1 MPRFYLFEAVF
12 LLLCIFFLRPALAQ
26 EILPRP
32 EGPFTGSIGASY
44 RDSAPAWPHPVR
56 APDHAPNVIIILLD
70 DIGFG
75 QLGSYGGPIDTP
87 HIDKLAMGGL
97 RYVNFHT
104 TGLGAP
110 TNAALLTGRN
120 HHAVGMA
127 VAPDAATGFPG
138 SNGHLPKSA
147 ASLAEVLKLS
157 GYNTFAVGRWDLVP
171 ATAATVA
178 GPFDQ
183 WPLGLGFERY
193 YGFLAGETDQWM
205 PALSEDNHRIATP
218 VKPGYH
224 LIADL
229 TDRAI
234 AYLRDQQQA
243 GNRRPFFLYLA
254 YGAGHAP
261 LQAPREWIDRYD
273 GRFDRG
279 WDQVRAETFERQKRL
294 GILPKNVRIPS
305 RPSEIEVWVDL
316 GADEKKLFARLQQ
329 AFAGYLSY
337 TDHHIGRLMQ
347 ALAELGLKDK
357 TLILLLSSNGASPE
371 GGPNGT
377 TNVERLRNALPMTV
391 EEMLK
396 DYEKIGGPETAPH
409 YPAGWAMAGNTP
421 FKGWKQDT
429 HRGGNAVPFIVHW
442 PARIKDTGKIRNQY
456 HHVVDLMP
464 TVLEA
469 IGIRPPARVNGVE
482 QKPLEGTSLYYSF
495 GDAQAQTRKT
505 LQYYEILGNRAL
517 WSRGWAGVASHRP
530 GSEYWDD
537 RWELY
542 QLDEDFAQSADL
554 AAKQTEKLRE
564 LTDLWWVEAG
574 KYGVLPLDDR
584 HDRGLGQNLPATEN
598 ERELHVFYPGTAP
611 LPSLAA
617 PRLTD
622 HSHAITAFAN
632 IPQGGAE
639 GILVTQGGAF
649 GGWAL
654 FVKDNKL
661 HYVHNCLKMQT
672 TELVSGAEIPKG
684 IVRLRFEFTRTGKD
698 HGKGALFVNSHQVA
712 EIADIRTAPVGYNL
726 ASGEGIQI
734 GQSWGTPVSR
744 DYAPPF
750 PFTGELHKVTVELNV
765 RQDHSRQR
773 KRRE

>member
-1 MPRFYLFEAVF
+1 MPRFHLFEAVF
-12 LLLCIFFLRPALAQ
+12 LLLCILPWRPALAQ

-32 EGPFTGSIGASY
+32 EEPFTGSSGATDRNST
-44 RDSAPAWPHPVR
+44 AAWPRPVR
-56 APDHAPNVIIILLD
+56 APDHAPNVIIIVLD

-104 TGLGAP
+104 AGLGAP
-110 TNAALLTGRN
+110 TIAALLTGRN

-127 VAPDAATGFPG
+127 ASPDAATGFPG

-171 ATAATVA
+171 AIAATAA

-183 WPLGLGFERY
+183 WPLGQGFERY
-193 YGFLAGETDQWM
+193 YGFLGGETDQWM

-218 VKPGYH
+218 ARPGYH

-243 GNRRPFFLYLA
+243 DADRPFFLYLA
-254 YGAGHAP
+254 YGAAHAP
-261 LQAPREWIDRYD
+261 LQVPREWIDRYN

-294 GILPKNVRIPS
+294 GILPENVRIPS
-305 RPSEIEVWVDL
+305 RSSEIEVWVDL
-316 GADEKKLFARLQQ
+316 GADEKRLFARLQQ

-337 TDHHIGRLMQ
+337 TDHHIGRLMD
-347 ALAELGLKDK
+347 ALTDLGLKDR
-357 TLILLLSSNGASPE
+357 TLVMLLSSNGASAE
-371 GGPNGT
+371 GGQDGS
-377 TNVERLRNALPMTV
+377 TNAERLRNALPMTV

-396 DYEKIGGPETAPH
+396 DYENIGGPETAPL

-421 FKGWKQDT
+421 FQGWKPDS
-429 HRGGNAVPFIVHW
+429 HRGANAVPFIVRW
-442 PARIKDTGKIRNQY
+442 PAKIKDTGRIRSQY

-464 TVLEA
+464 SVLEL
-469 IGIRPPARVNGVE
+469 IGIPPPARVNGVDQE
-482 QKPLEGTSLYYSF
+482 PFDGVSLSYSF

-517 WSRGWAGVASHRP
+517 WSRGWTAVASHQP
-530 GSEYWDD
+530 GSEYRDD

-542 QLDEDFAQSADL
+542 QLDEDFAQAADL
-554 AAKQTEKLRE
+554 AAQRTEKLRE
-564 LTDLWWVEAG
+564 LIELWWAEAG

-584 HDRGLGQNLPATEN
+584 HDRGMGQNLPVTEN
-598 ERELHVFYPGTAP
+598 DREHHVFYPATSP
-611 LPSLAA
+611 LPAQA
-617 PRLTD
+617 VPPLTD
-622 HSHAITAFAN
+622 HSHAITAFAH
-632 IPQGGAE
+632 ISQGRAE
-639 GILVTQGGAF
+639 GILIAQGGAF

-654 FVKDNKL
+654 FVKDNRL

-672 TELVSGAEIPKG
+672 IELISDTEIPKG

-698 HGKGALFVNSHQVA
+698 QGKGALYVNSRRVA
-712 EIADIRTAPVGYNL
+712 EIAEIRTAPVGYNL
-726 ASGEGIQI
+726 GSAEGIQI
-734 GQSWGTPVSR
+734 GRGWGSPVSG
-744 DYAPPF
+744 DYVPPF
-750 PFTGELHKVTVELNV
+750 PFMGELYKVTLELKV

-773 KRRE
+773 GGRE